1 MIHVAHRGCIHRENT
16 IEGIIDAMSTFD
28 IVEIDVRY
36 NTKREIVLCHDRENR
51 NHTEGKTNDLLEDLC
66 KLKKPMSLMIDIK
79 GFGVETAKLLAK
91 EIVTIISKYE
101 QHSYKLCSFNEYCVQ
116 QLIDMKLCSKNNLS
130 PFTYS
135 IGVISSGIPIGL
147 FGHLF
152 MIDFISLSYDIIHE
166 EVLDVL
172 RKKHQKVQIF
182 AWTVNNEKFK
192 HDMEFRYKLDG
203 IIYDFEK

>member
-1 MIHVAHRGCIHRENT
+1 MIHVAHRGCIRRENT
-16 IEGIIDAMSTFD
+16 IEGIIDAFSKFK

-36 NTKREIVLCHDRENR
+36 NTKREIVLCHDREKR
-51 NHTEGKTNDLLEDLC
+51 NHTEGKTNDLLDDLC
-66 KLKKPMSLMIDIK
+66 KLKTPMTLMIDIK
-79 GFGVETAKLLAK
+79 AFGVDTAKLLAK
-91 EIVTIISKYE
+91 DIVSIVYKYP

-130 PFTYS
+130 PYTYS

-172 RKKHQKVQIF
+172 RKKHKNVQIF
-182 AWTVNNEKFK
+182 AWTVNDENFK
-192 HDMEFRYKLDG
+192 HDMEFIYKLDG
-203 IIYDFEK
+203 IIYDWAK